1 MSEEI
6 KPGDR
11 FRLPSGNLVEVTA
24 AKAEP
29 GEHRC
34 RYAEISPRPFFGE
47 GLEFGEQCTLSVDFL
62 MDLGER
68 V

>member
-1 MSEEI
+1 MKSVEA
-6 KPGDR
+6 GQR
-11 FRLPSGNLVEVTA
+11 YRLPSGNVVEVTG

-34 RYAEISPRPFFGE
+34 RYVQISPRPFVGD
-47 GLEFGEQCTLSVDFL
+47 GVEFGDSCTLSADFL
-62 MDLGER
+62 LELGEL

>member
-11 FRLPSGNLVEVTA
+11 FRLPSGNVVEVTG

-34 RYAEISPRPFFGE
+34 KYVEISPRPVFGE

-62 MDLGER
+62 LELGEL